1 MSFFTGLMETLCGYA
16 LAWGANVAVFTV
28 FLCLTGRFWQ
38 RNAAPA
44 LRRAGYLVAIYI
56 AFLPQFY
63 KVALPLLS
71 MLHDG
76 FPEAVPAEVGVALCL
91 PVAGQTPLPA
101 LRATN

>member
-1 MSFFTGLMETLCGYA
+1 HPRICPRHVRWRAHLPGGTGRPAPLYRRGGGDMSFFTGLMETLCGYA

-71 MLHDG
+71 M
-76 FPEAVPAEVGVALCL
+76 
-91 PVAGQTPLPA
+91 
-101 LRATN
+101 

>member
-44 LRRAGYLVAIYI
+44 LRRA
-56 AFLPQFY
+56 
-63 KVALPLLS
+63 PLAEP
-71 MLHDG
+71 G
-76 FPEAVPAEVGVALCL
+76 QPPRAV
-91 PVAGQTPLPA
+91 
-101 LRATN
+101 